1 MGCFMNIL
9 WLMFGGIITAVEY
22 LIASLLMMFTI
33 IGIPIGMQTLK
44 MASLALWPFGKEVRS
59 GERSNGCL
67 YVLMNILWIFLG
79 GIWICLS
86 HLGFGLLLCQRQNHV
101 KGNQLLCLGHTAGNL
116 AKIMKLDFQRQR
128 IPAEIGVL
136 QSPHQLHCRMVQL
149 YNDG

>member
-33 IGIPIGMQTLK
+33 IGIPFGMQTLK

-67 YVLMNILWIFLG
+67 YVLMNYSLVYSWAAF
-79 GIWICLS
+79 
-86 HLGFGLLLCQRQNHV
+86 GFAFRTWDSGYLLCITIIGIPFGIQHF
-101 KGNQLLCLGHTAGNL
+101 KLAGL
-116 AKIMKLDFQRQR
+116 ALTPFGKDIV
-128 IPAEIGVL
+128 AA
-136 QSPHQLHCRMVQL
+136 
-149 YNDG
+149 

>member
-33 IGIPIGMQTLK
+33 IGIPFGMQTLK

-67 YVLMNILWIFLG
+67 YVLMDILGRHLDLPFALG
-79 GIWICLS
+79 IRVIAVHHHYRHSFRYPTL
-86 HLGFGLLLCQRQNHV
+86 
-101 KGNQLLCLGHTAGNL
+101 
-116 AKIMKLDFQRQR
+116 
-128 IPAEIGVL
+128 
-136 QSPHQLHCRMVQL
+136 
-149 YNDG
+149 

>member
-33 IGIPIGMQTLK
+33 IGIPFGMQTLK

-86 HLGFGLLLCQRQNHV
+86 HLGFGLLLCIQHC
-101 KGNQLLCLGHTAGNL
+101 KLAGL
-116 AKIMKLDFQRQR
+116 ALTPFGKDIV
-128 IPAEIGVL
+128 AA
-136 QSPHQLHCRMVQL
+136 
-149 YNDG
+149 

>member
-33 IGIPIGMQTLK
+33 IGIPFGMQTLK

-79 GIWICLS
+79 GF
-86 HLGFGLLLCQRQNHV
+86 GFAFRTWVGLLLCIIII
-101 KGNQLLCLGHTAGNL
+101 G
-116 AKIMKLDFQRQR
+116 
-128 IPAEIGVL
+128 IPFRYPTL
-136 QSPHQLHCRMVQL
+136 
-149 YNDG
+149 